1 MPRFCKN
8 QTPEMPLGTCM
19 FPEACVMGVGEDT
32 CSLSFWVSFPGYGK
46 LF

>member
-19 FPEACVMGVGEDT
+19 VPEARVMGVGEDT
-32 CSLSFWVSFPGYGK
+32 SLSFGVSFPGYGK